1 MKEKLTELKREIK
14 SSTII
19 VGGIN
24 TPLSVMDRTTRQK
37 VKKKTEDLTL

>member
-1 MKEKLTELKREIK
+1 MKKNLTGLKGEIE

-24 TPLSVMDRTTRQK
+24 TPLSIMDRTTRQDQQGK
-37 VKKKTEDLTL
+37 QKI